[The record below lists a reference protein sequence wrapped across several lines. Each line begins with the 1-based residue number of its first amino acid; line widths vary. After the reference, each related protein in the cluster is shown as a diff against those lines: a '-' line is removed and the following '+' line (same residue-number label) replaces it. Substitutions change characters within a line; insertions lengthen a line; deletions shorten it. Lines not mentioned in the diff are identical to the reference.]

1 MNNKIKKWTI
11 RVLGLV
17 IIFSIIICGSSIYSI
32 SVINKKSMGKIVND
46 KNLPKDA
53 DAIIVLGAGVDD
65 NGVASD
71 ILVDRL
77 ETALEVYKNSG
88 SSKFLLSGDHGK
100 IGYNEVGA
108 MKDYI
113 MDHENIKEENIFLD
127 HAGFSTYETMYRAK
141 EIFKVKKAI
150 IVTNEYHLP
159 RALYIADKMGIE
171 AYGVNADKRNYIYI
185 DNYKK
190 RENLAKIKDFMY
202 TNIIKPE
209 PTFLGDAIPINTSDG
224 RITDDEI

>member
-1 MNNKIKKWTI
+1 MNNKIKKWI
-11 RVLGLV
+11 FRVLGLV
-17 IIFSIIICGSSIYSI
+17 IIFSVIIFGISIYSI
-32 SVINKKSMGKIVND
+32 SIINSKSMGKIFNNKD
-46 KNLPKDA
+46 LPKDA
-53 DAIIVLGAGVDD
+53 DAIIVLGAGVDE
-65 NGVASD
+65 NGSASD

-77 ETALEVYKNSG
+77 ETALEVYKSNV

-127 HAGFSTYETMYRAK
+127 HAGFSTYETIYRAK
-141 EIFKVKKAI
+141 EIFKIKKAI
-150 IVTNEYHLP
+150 IVTNKYHLP

-190 RENLAKIKDFMY
+190 RETLAKIKDFMY

-209 PTFLGDAIPINTSDG
+209 PTFLGDAIPISTSDG

>member
-77 ETALEVYKNSG
+77 ETALEVYKNSA

-209 PTFLGDAIPINTSDG
+209 PTFLGDAIPISTSDG

>member
-1 MNNKIKKWTI
+1 
-11 RVLGLV
+11 
-17 IIFSIIICGSSIYSI
+17 
-32 SVINKKSMGKIVND
+32 MGKIVND

-77 ETALEVYKNSG
+77 ETALEVYKNSA

-209 PTFLGDAIPINTSDG
+209 PTFLGDAIPISTSDG

>member
-11 RVLGLV
+11 RVLELV
-17 IIFSIIICGSSIYSI
+17 IIFSIIICGTSIYSI

-46 KNLPKDA
+46 KNLPKNA

-209 PTFLGDAIPINTSDG
+209 PTFLGDAIPISTSDG

>member
-17 IIFSIIICGSSIYSI
+17 IIFSIIICGTSIYSI

-46 KNLPKDA
+46 KNLPKNA

-209 PTFLGDAIPINTSDG
+209 PTFLGDAIPISTSDG

>member
-17 IIFSIIICGSSIYSI
+17 IIFSIIICGTSIYSI

-46 KNLPKDA
+46 KNLPKNA

-202 TNIIKPE
+202 TNIIKPK
-209 PTFLGDAIPINTSDG
+209 PTFLGDAIPISTSDG

>member
-17 IIFSIIICGSSIYSI
+17 IIFSIIICGSSIYLI

-77 ETALEVYKNSG
+77 ETALEVYKNSA

-209 PTFLGDAIPINTSDG
+209 PTFLGDAIPISTSDG

>member
-209 PTFLGDAIPINTSDG
+209 PTFLGDAIPISTSDG

>member
-1 MNNKIKKWTI
+1 MNNKIRKWTI

-17 IIFSIIICGSSIYSI
+17 IIFSIIICGTSIYSI

-77 ETALEVYKNSG
+77 ETALEVYKNSR

-209 PTFLGDAIPINTSDG
+209 PTFLGDVIPISTSDG

>member
-1 MNNKIKKWTI
+1 MNDKIKKWTI

-17 IIFSIIICGSSIYSI
+17 IIFSIIICGTSIYSI

-46 KNLPKDA
+46 KNLPKNA

-209 PTFLGDAIPINTSDG
+209 PTFLGDAIPISTSDG

>member
-1 MNNKIKKWTI
+1 M
-11 RVLGLV
+11 GLV
-17 IIFSIIICGSSIYSI
+17 IIFSIIICGTSIYSI

-209 PTFLGDAIPINTSDG
+209 PTFLGDAIPISTSDG

>member
-17 IIFSIIICGSSIYSI
+17 IIFSIIICGTSIYSI

-209 PTFLGDAIPINTSDG
+209 PTFLGDAIPISTSDG

>member
-17 IIFSIIICGSSIYSI
+17 IIFSIIICGTSIYSI

-77 ETALEVYKNSG
+77 ETALEVYKNSA

-127 HAGFSTYETMYRAK
+127 HAGLSTYETMYRAK

-209 PTFLGDAIPINTSDG
+209 PTFLGDAIPISTSDG

>member
-1 MNNKIKKWTI
+1 MNNKIKKWTFRI
-11 RVLGLV
+11 LGLV
-17 IIFSIIICGSSIYSI
+17 SIFSVIICGTSIYSI
-32 SVINKKSMGKIVND
+32 SVINKNSMGKIVND
-46 KNLPKDA
+46 KNLPKNA
-53 DAIIVLGAGVDD
+53 DAIIVLGAGVDE
-65 NGVASD
+65 NGSASD

-77 ETALEVYKNSG
+77 ETALEVYKSNV

-127 HAGFSTYETMYRAK
+127 HAGFSTYESIYRAK
-141 EIFKVKKAI
+141 EIFKIKKAI

-190 RENLAKIKDFMY
+190 RETLAKIKDFMY

-209 PTFLGDAIPINTSDG
+209 PTFLGEAIPISTSDG

>member
-17 IIFSIIICGSSIYSI
+17 IIFSIIICGTSIYSI

-77 ETALEVYKNSG
+77 ETALEVYKNSA

-159 RALYIADKMGIE
+159 RALYIAGKMGIE

-209 PTFLGDAIPINTSDG
+209 PTFLGDAIPISTSDG

>member
-77 ETALEVYKNSG
+77 ETALEVYKNSA

-209 PTFLGDAIPINTSDG
+209 PTFLGDTIPISTSDG

>member
-1 MNNKIKKWTI
+1 MNNKIRKWTI

-17 IIFSIIICGSSIYSI
+17 IIFSIIICGTSIYSI
-32 SVINKKSMGKIVND
+32 SVINKKSMDKIVNG

-77 ETALEVYKNSG
+77 ETALEVYKNSR

-171 AYGVNADKRNYIYI
+171 AYGVNADKRYYIYI

-209 PTFLGDAIPINTSDG
+209 PTFLGDAIPISTSDG

>member
-77 ETALEVYKNSG
+77 ETALEVHKNSG

-209 PTFLGDAIPINTSDG
+209 PTFLGDAIPISTSDG

>member
-1 MNNKIKKWTI
+1 MNNKIKKWI
-11 RVLGLV
+11 FRVLGLV
-17 IIFSIIICGSSIYSI
+17 IIFSVIIFGISIYSI
-32 SVINKKSMGKIVND
+32 SIINSKSMGKIFNNKD
-46 KNLPKDA
+46 LPKDA

-65 NGVASD
+65 NGSASD

-77 ETALEVYKNSG
+77 ETALDVYKSNV

-127 HAGFSTYETMYRAK
+127 HAGFSTYETIYRAK
-141 EIFKVKKAI
+141 EIFKIKKAI
-150 IVTNEYHLP
+150 IVTNKYHLP

-185 DNYKK
+185 NNYKK
-190 RENLAKIKDFMY
+190 REALAKVKDFMY

-209 PTFLGDAIPINTSDG
+209 PTFLGDAIPISTSDG

>member
-1 MNNKIKKWTI
+1 NK
-11 RVLGLV
+11 
-17 IIFSIIICGSSIYSI
+17 
-32 SVINKKSMGKIVND
+32 D
-46 KNLPKDA
+46 E
-53 DAIIVLGAGVDD
+53 
-65 NGVASD
+65 
-71 ILVDRL
+71 L
-77 ETALEVYKNSG
+77 E
-88 SSKFLLSGDHGK
+88 
-100 IGYNEVGA
+100 
-108 MKDYI
+108 
-113 MDHENIKEENIFLD
+113 
-127 HAGFSTYETMYRAK
+127 

-209 PTFLGDAIPINTSDG
+209 PTFLGDAIPISTSDG

>member
-1 MNNKIKKWTI
+1 M
-11 RVLGLV
+11 GLV
-17 IIFSIIICGSSIYSI
+17 IIFSIIICGTSIYSI

-77 ETALEVYKNSG
+77 ETALEVYKNSA

-209 PTFLGDAIPINTSDG
+209 PTFLGDAIPISTSDG

>member
-1 MNNKIKKWTI
+1 MNNKIRKWTI

-77 ETALEVYKNSG
+77 ETALEVYKNSA

-209 PTFLGDAIPINTSDG
+209 PTFLGDAIPISTSDG

>member
-1 MNNKIKKWTI
+1 MNNKVKKWTI

-17 IIFSIIICGSSIYSI
+17 IIFSVIICGTSIYSI
-32 SVINKKSMGKIVND
+32 SVINRKSMGKIVND
-46 KNLPKDA
+46 KNLPKNA

-65 NGVASD
+65 NGMASD

-77 ETALEVYKNSG
+77 ETALEVYKNSE

-113 MDHENIKEENIFLD
+113 MDHENVKEENIFLD

-141 EIFKVKKAI
+141 EIFQVKKAI

-159 RALYIADKMGIE
+159 RALYIAGKMGIE

-185 DNYKK
+185 DSYKK

-209 PTFLGDAIPINTSDG
+209 PTFLGDAIPISTSDG

>member
-11 RVLGLV
+11 RVWGLV
-17 IIFSIIICGSSIYSI
+17 IIFSIIICGTSIYSI

-77 ETALEVYKNSG
+77 ETALEVYKNSA

-209 PTFLGDAIPINTSDG
+209 PTFLGDAIPISTSDG

>member
-17 IIFSIIICGSSIYSI
+17 IIFSIIICGTSIYSI

-77 ETALEVYKNSG
+77 ETALEVYKNSA

-209 PTFLGDAIPINTSDG
+209 PTFLGDAIPISTSDG

>member
-11 RVLGLV
+11 RLLGLV

-113 MDHENIKEENIFLD
+113 MDHENVKEENIFLD

-209 PTFLGDAIPINTSDG
+209 PTFLGDAIPISTSDG